1 MRVALNARIKASSIH
16 TSRRIFLQSVLATVA
31 AARFAQPLSAAPL
44 GIQGRA
50 APALRVPY
58 WIDGNAE
65 PMVFDAQSLRQ
76 RWVVLKFFQS
86 WCPGCHSHGFPTMKT
101 IADEF
106 ATHPQVRLL
115 AVQTVFEGFSI
126 NTRNRLQEMQ
136 DRYDL
141 RIPFGHDAGN
151 PQGDHRPGTMR
162 EYRSGGTPWLVV
174 VDPQR
179 NVVFNDFRLSATRFI
194 DWLTPQL
201 EA

>member
-1 MRVALNARIKASSIH
+1 MRIALNARIKASPTH
-16 TSRRIFLQSVLATVA
+16 TSRRIFC
-31 AARFAQPLSAAPL
+31 
-44 GIQGRA
+44 
-50 APALRVPY
+50 
-58 WIDGNAE
+58 N
-65 PMVFDAQSLRQ
+65 
-76 RWVVLKFFQS
+76 
-86 WCPGCHSHGFPTMKT
+86 
-101 IADEF
+101 
-106 ATHPQVRLL
+106 
-115 AVQTVFEGFSI
+115 
-126 NTRNRLQEMQ
+126 
-136 DRYDL
+136 L